1 MTIYV
6 NKNINFALL
15 QINFNLKDYRL
26 MKSILRFFAVVT
38 ACVAIALPASAQLS
52 FGVKAGAKINSL
64 SFDSKAFESENRA
77 GFTGGLMAEFTVPVI
92 GVGVDASVMYVHS
105 TTKANVTGTDAGLV
119 DESKSYIEVPVNLK
133 WKIGVPIVGKI
144 VSPYIFTGPSFSFLA
159 GKDEI
164 NAALKQK
171 KVDMAWNLGVGV
183 QLFSKVQVGAS
194 YGWGLNNT
202 LEVLGADGNWTDI
215 KGKKNCWTVTAAY
228 LF

>member
-1 MTIYV
+1 
-6 NKNINFALL
+6 
-15 QINFNLKDYRL
+15 

-64 SFDSKAFESENRA
+64 SFDSKAFDSENRA

-105 TTKANVTGTDAGLV
+105 TTKATVNELV
-119 DESKSYIEVPVNLK
+119 DESKSYIEVPINLK
-133 WKIGVPIVGKI
+133 WKIGVPVVGKI
-144 VSPYIFTGPSFSFLA
+144 VTPYIFTGPSFSFLA

-164 NAALKQK
+164 SAALKQK

-202 LEVLGADGNWTDI
+202 LETLGSDGNWTDI